1 MSAKK
6 SKKSEKRKNGQ
17 ETVDAE
23 LGDATTVADP
33 QSEDA
38 ANGGSDG
45 DQPAVSAAEE
55 LEAARNE
62 AAENYDRFV
71 RKVAEL
77 DNVLKRHTRDLS
89 ERARYA
95 VEPMARDLLAVVDDL
110 ERALGHAD
118 DGQGGLAEGVDLVLK
133 GLLSLLDG
141 HGVKRIET
149 VGERFDPSR
158 HQAVATVETAEVEAN
173 SVVEEHRAGYLLHDR
188 LLRPAIVVVSKTPKD
203 GPEEAEG

>member
-6 SKKSEKRKNGQ
+6 SKKSKKVENGQ

-23 LGDATTVADP
+23 VCDAVAASDSQP
-33 QSEDA
+33 EEA

-45 DQPAVSAAEE
+45 GQPTVSAAEE

-95 VEPMARDLLAVVDDL
+95 VEPLARDLLAVVDDL

-133 GLLSLLDG
+133 GMLSLLDG
-141 HGVKRIET
+141 HGVKRMET
-149 VGERFDPSR
+149 VGQRFDPSR

-203 GPEEAEG
+203 GPEEAKG